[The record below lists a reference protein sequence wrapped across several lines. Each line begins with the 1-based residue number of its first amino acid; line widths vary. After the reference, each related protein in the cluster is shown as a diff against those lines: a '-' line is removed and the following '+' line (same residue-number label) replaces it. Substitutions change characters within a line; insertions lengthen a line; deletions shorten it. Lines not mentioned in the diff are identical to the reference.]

1 MLQGMIFSR
10 YADLFEICWPVFWPW
25 LWLQLSIL
33 TAQKAEDGRPRL
45 IMGTWWGKVYVLA
58 VGDDPNA
65 PPNDPFSLFRA
76 PSSTLY
82 STLIAAKFPG
92 DTPALAHRTA
102 PMPHTPRGL
111 FLAPTGLCASALAA
125 FYLLDKSFVSPPG

>member
-1 MLQGMIFSR
+1 MIFSR
-10 YADLFEICWPVFWPW
+10 YHDLCEICWPVFWPW
-25 LWLQLSIL
+25 LWVQLSIL
-33 TAQKAEDGRPRL
+33 TAQKAEDGRQRL

-58 VGDDPNA
+58 IGDDPKTLPNA
-65 PPNDPFSLFRA
+65 PFSHFEAPPSAPFM
-76 PSSTLY
+76 
-82 STLIAAKFPG
+82 TLIAAKFPG

-125 FYLLDKSFVSPPG
+125 FCLLDKSFVSPPG